1 MTRHLRT
8 LVAAAVAAVAL
19 LSGCSFDLQ
28 QLPATGG
35 VTGSTFQVTAQFTD
49 VSALT
54 VGAKVKLQGVVIG
67 EVSDITTANFSAAVT
82 MTLQRTFS
90 LPLGTTFQIRFTTP
104 LGEDYVAVTPPEHP
118 GTAKLAD
125 GARVPLAQT
134 GAAPSIEDTFAA
146 LSLLLNGGGLDKL
159 QTIAR
164 ELDTA
169 LRGRTGPARDA
180 LQKLHAVV
188 ADLDAHKGDI
198 DRALDGLAAL
208 SSRLARSDTV
218 IQQALA
224 QFPDT
229 IKLLADDIPPVRTLL
244 GKVAQ
249 LGDSVTQLL
258 SRSQDAMLADF
269 DALRPTLDAL
279 AATRNDLV
287 PTFNALIRFGQLF
300 DQAAPGDYLNLGV
313 VVQLLYD
320 APAQHPSGTAGPA
333 TTTPAGE
340 GAVAISTLLS
350 GAKP

>member
-1 MTRHLRT
+1 MTRRLRA
-8 LVAAAVAAVAL
+8 LAAALAATAAL
-19 LSGCSFDLQ
+19 AGCSFDLQ

-35 VTGSTFQVTAQFTD
+35 VPGSTLRVTAQFSD

-67 EVSDITTANFSAAVT
+67 EVSDITTANFTAAVT
-82 MTLQRTFS
+82 MTVQRKFS
-90 LPLGTTFQIRFTTP
+90 LPVGTTFQIRFTTP
-104 LGEDYVAVTPPEHP
+104 LGEDYVAVTPPAHP
-118 GTAKLAD
+118 GGARLAD
-125 GARVPLAQT
+125 GAHVPITQT

-164 ELDTA
+164 ELGTA
-169 LRGRTGPARDA
+169 LRGRTGSARDT
-180 LQKLHAVV
+180 LQKLHTVV
-188 ADLDAHKGDI
+188 ADLDAHKDDI

-208 SSRLARSDTV
+208 STSLARSDTV

-229 IKLLADDIPPVRTLL
+229 IRLLANDIPPVRTLL

-249 LGDSVTQLL
+249 LGSSVTQLL

-279 AATRNDLV
+279 AAARDNLV
-287 PTFNALIRFGQLF
+287 PTFNALIRFGRLF
-300 DQAAPGDYLNLGV
+300 DRATPGDYLNLGV

-320 APAQHPSGTAGPA
+320 APAQHPGGSAGPA
-333 TTTPAGE
+333 TTTPAGG
-340 GAVAISTLLS
+340 GAAAIGTLLS
-350 GAKP
+350 GVTP